1 MNLRKLVKSKIFY
14 VGLAIIIQCIVIFI
28 TVYYFTSKYFFINC
42 VLSII
47 SVCTCIHVINRNSDS
62 SSKLLWVFT
71 IMFLPFFGCILYLL
85 FVDKKIPKEL
95 MVQDRQAVEDYKKY
109 ISQNK
114 QYLDDSYRDLILQRM
129 SLMAWNNGYFPVYQ
143 NCDTTYF
150 PKGEDQYNAMI
161 HELIKA
167 KKFIFIEFF
176 IINKSVMWDTILQI
190 LLDKVQEGVDV
201 RLIYDDFGSLEFFE
215 MDYCEWLNNKGIKSH
230 VFNKIRPEIA
240 IQMNNR
246 DHRKIIV
253 IDGKVGFTGGCNISD
268 EYINTKKRF
277 GYWKDMGLMVKGP
290 CVETLTVSFLQ
301 IWNYQESHK
310 TNYNDFIVSK
320 DTFHYFGNGYVLPFF
335 DSPTDDKYVGKNM
348 HLNMLNHAYKYFWI
362 TTPYLILDSE
372 MISALDLAVDNG
384 VDVRIVIPGI
394 PDKRMVY
401 DVTKANVD
409 ELIRK
414 GVKVYEYTPGFI
426 HGKVCLTDDRNAL
439 VGTVN
444 MDFRSYYL
452 HYECGIW
459 MRDTDC
465 ISDIKKDFL
474 NIFRSSHLVTLEDCE
489 NVNSIIRIYRKI
501 LRIISPLL

>member
-1 MNLRKLVKSKIFY
+1 MTN
-14 VGLAIIIQCIVIFI
+14 Q
-28 TVYYFTSKYFFINC
+28 
-42 VLSII
+42 
-47 SVCTCIHVINRNSDS
+47 
-62 SSKLLWVFT
+62 
-71 IMFLPFFGCILYLL
+71 
-85 FVDKKIPKEL
+85 
-95 MVQDRQAVEDYKKY
+95 
-109 ISQNK
+109 
-114 QYLDDSYRDLILQRM
+114 LQ
-129 SLMAWNNGYFPVYQ
+129 
-143 NCDTTYF
+143 
-150 PKGEDQYNAMI
+150 
-161 HELIKA
+161 
-167 KKFIFIEFF
+167 
-176 IINKSVMWDTILQI
+176 
-190 LLDKVQEGVDV
+190 
-201 RLIYDDFGSLEFFE
+201 
-215 MDYCEWLNNKGIKSH
+215 
-230 VFNKIRPEIA
+230 
-240 IQMNNR
+240 
-246 DHRKIIV
+246 
-253 IDGKVGFTGGCNISD
+253 
-268 EYINTKKRF
+268 
-277 GYWKDMGLMVKGP
+277 
-290 CVETLTVSFLQ
+290 
-301 IWNYQESHK
+301 
-310 TNYNDFIVSK
+310 
-320 DTFHYFGNGYVLPFF
+320 
-335 DSPTDDKYVGKNM
+335 